1 MIKGLSDKLRALRL
15 QNNLT
20 QKNVADRLGISASIV
35 SAYENAERVPSLEA
49 LLALSSLYRCS
60 TDYLLGKE
68 NVPPNVIL
76 DVNGLTENQL
86 RILRDLIIEIKKSA
100 E

>member
-1 MIKGLSDKLRALRL
+1 MIKGLAEKLRDLRL
-15 QNNLT
+15 KNNLT
-20 QKNVADRLGISASIV
+20 QKNVADRLGISASVV
-35 SAYENAERVPSLEA
+35 SSYENAERAPSLEA

-68 NVPPNVIL
+68 NIKPTMSIE
-76 DVNGLTENQL
+76 VNGLEENQIRAL
-86 RILRDLIIEIKKSA
+86 QLLIESMKKRT

>member
-1 MIKGLSDKLRALRL
+1 MVKGLAEKLRDLRL
-15 QNNLT
+15 KNNLT
-20 QKNVADRLGISASIV
+20 QKNVADRLGISASVV
-35 SAYENAERVPSLEA
+35 SSYENAERSPSLEA

-68 NVPPNVIL
+68 NIPPKVVL
-76 DVNGLTENQL
+76 ETDGLTDKEL
-86 RILRDLIIEIKKSA
+86 HVLRDLIDVMKKSA